1 MQEATQFKINLISH
15 CREMKLF
22 LRSLN
27 MK

>member
-1 MQEATQFKINLISH
+1 
-15 CREMKLF
+15 MKLF